1 MSGSIQRIEDA
12 FAFRAPDRT
21 PLFEIYSPFHPIYW
35 DICGRTPATEARLY
49 WDALAEGINSDE
61 LLDLC
66 VDAQYLINRYFEVDM
81 VRFNGALSAGGT
93 RPVKTGPETWTRDG
107 VAYHRDQRTD
117 LVVLENPAAE
127 QSYTHRYEE
136 DEVRQQLAA
145 WDGGCPDLGDGSD
158 RFTEK
163 IRARAQADGVEWV
176 HMAEIGAGTGVAF
189 FPPFMLMWLIEE
201 PELSHRWIAKQKLP
215 AFERTRQVIA
225 NGATVVAMGG
235 DVSCDKGPFISPA
248 LYREFVLPVIQ
259 EHTRVIQEAGARA
272 VYTSDGNH
280 WPIAQEFFY
289 DSGIDG
295 YKEVDKAAGM
305 TWPRLIESGV
315 AARVCIIGN
324 MDARYTMCQGTVEDV
339 KREVIECLDYGCRA
353 PGGHILHLS
362 HSVHEDIPKENYYAL
377 VDAYRDYFG
386 LPALPT
392 VGGPR

>member
-1 MSGSIQRIEDA
+1 MSGSIQRIQDA

-35 DICGRTPATEARLY
+35 DMCGHTPATEARLY
-49 WDALAEGINSDE
+49 WDALAEGISSEE
-61 LLDLC
+61 LLELS
-66 VDAQYLINRYFEVDM
+66 VEAQYRINRYFEVDM
-81 VRFNGALSAGGT
+81 VRLNGALSAAGS

-107 VAYHRDQRTD
+107 VEYHRDPKTD
-117 LVVLENPAAE
+117 LVVLANPAE
-127 QSYTHRYEE
+127 DQSYTHRYDET
-136 DEVRQQLAA
+136 EVRQRLEA
-145 WDGGCPDLGDGSD
+145 WDGTCPDIVHGPD
-158 RFTEK
+158 RFGEMMK
-163 IRARAQADGVEWV
+163 ARADADDVEWV
-176 HMAEIGAGTGVAF
+176 DMAEIGAGTGVAF
-189 FPPFMLMWLIEE
+189 FPPFLLMWMIEE
-201 PELSHRWIAKQKLP
+201 PELCHRWISMQKLP
-215 AFERTRQVIA
+215 AFEATRRAVE

-235 DVSCDKGPFISPA
+235 DVSCDKGPFVSPA

-280 WPIAQEFFY
+280 WPIAQEFFF

-315 AARVCIIGN
+315 ADRVCILGN
-324 MDARYTMCQGTVEDV
+324 MDARYTMCQGSPEDV
-339 KREVIECLDYGCRA
+339 AREVIECLDYGRQS

-377 VDAYRDYFG
+377 VAAYRDYFG
-386 LPALPT
+386 LPALPSPS
-392 VGGPR
+392 V